1 MNYIG
6 ISDSYDL
13 CKDLTS
19 TNAPYALNTNKV
31 DSHLTKN
38 SEWGAVAYLT
48 HSKYGRNG
56 QEVTINNITVYG
68 ENTVYAVTG
77 YAGES
82 IDTEEVVTNLTDINN
97 NQVAGSWT
105 TAQGQKASSTGNIY
119 GIYDLSGGLW
129 EWTAGYIAPETG
141 NYQTYGGSLKGE
153 SNQYKN
159 KYAGLSGTDE
169 TNYNETVNISRIG
182 EAIWE
187 TSTSGAWPSTTA
199 WNSNFSYFVFSS
211 EPFVLRGGRWLDT
224 SSAGVFAFCRTSGYS
239 AYSVGFRPVLVVE

>member
-129 EWTAGYIAPETG
+129 EWTAGYIALETG

-153 SNQYKN
+153 SNQYKS
-159 KYAGLSGTDE
+159 KYAGVSGTEE
-169 TNYNETVNISRIG
+169 TNYNETANKGRIG

-187 TSTSGAWPSTTA
+187 TSTSGELSSTTS
-199 WNSNFSYFVFSS
+199 WNSDYSYFVFSLG
-211 EPFVLRGGRWLDT
+211 PFVLRGGSWGYA
-224 SSAGVFAFCRTSGYS
+224 SSTGVFAFTRDPGYS
-239 AYSVGFRPVLVVE
+239 SYNVGFRAVLVVE